1 MKGYLFF
8 TVLCSIAIGMGL
20 VPLLNGDLGY
30 LLPVSINVV
39 AVCLNV
45 SGIVKH
51 VRLQIA
57 KQRIN

>member
-8 TVLCSIAIGMGL
+8 TVLCSIAIGMAFA
-20 VPLLNGDLGY
+20 PLAKGDLGY
-30 LLPVSINVV
+30 LFPMLINVI

-45 SGIVKH
+45 FGVVKY
-51 VRLQIA
+51 VRSQIA